1 MFLELDN
8 LTIRYGEHE
17 AVKHFSFAMEE
28 GMFCCL
34 LGPSG
39 CGKTTLL
46 RCIGGFVRQ
55 SDGRVFLDG
64 KELNTPP
71 EERPIATVFQS
82 YALFP
87 HMTVAQ
93 NITYG
98 LRLRRVPKVRRDEQL
113 QQMLERMD
121 LAGYGSKHVQ
131 ELSGGEQQRVALAR
145 SLIVQPKLLLLD
157 EPLSNLDAKLRIAL
171 RAELKRVQRDFG
183 ITTILVTHDQG
194 EAFELGDRI
203 VLMNEGHK
211 VEEGTPEFLYDH
223 PSDAFTRHFL
233 GDSSL
238 DPRKQERIR
247 PEDWIVAGPGA
258 GSLNATVTRKIF
270 QGALIHYDCLTDSGD
285 TVRCSVLNRG
295 DAFLPREG
303 ERVSLKRPEEV

>member
-1 MFLELDN
+1 MFLEMDD
-8 LTIRYGEHE
+8 LTIRYGEYE
-17 AVKHFSFAMEE
+17 AVKNFSFAMEE
-28 GMFCCL
+28 GEFCCL

-55 SDGRVFLDG
+55 SEGHVFLDG
-64 KELNTPP
+64 KELVTPP

-98 LRLRRVPKVRRDEQL
+98 LRLRRVPKARREEQL
-113 QQMLERMD
+113 KQMLERMD
-121 LAGYGSKHVQ
+121 LAGYGPKHVQ

-203 VLMNEGHK
+203 VLMNEGRK
-211 VEEGTPEFLYDH
+211 VEEGTPETLYDR
-223 PSDAFTRHFL
+223 PQDAFTRHFL

-238 DPRKQERIR
+238 DPGNDEKIR
-247 PEDWIVAGPGA
+247 PEDWLLGQPG
-258 GSLNATVTRKIF
+258 GGRFDATIKRKVF
-270 QGALIHYDCLTDSGD
+270 QGALIHYDCLTDNGD
-285 TVRCSVLNRG
+285 LVRCSVINRG

-303 ERVSLKRPEEV
+303 ERVSLRRPEEV